1 MLRTAFLGILL
12 AAAWYAA
19 HSAAAQVMSSTNYQI
34 QFDSINAGGG
44 RAASAAYTSEDTVGE
59 IATGPSDSGSYRL
72 RAGYQQM
79 NEVYLAMTA
88 PANVTLSPALPG
100 VTGGTANG
108 NTAVTVT
115 TDSAAGYQLTIRAS
129 SSPALVRNGGSDA
142 FDDYTPA
149 GGVPD
154 YTFSV
159 GAGKA
164 RFGFTPEGSDIAARF
179 RNNSSQTCG
188 AGTLDDADACW
199 DGLSTG
205 DVVVAERG
213 SGNHPNGT
221 QTTLKFRA
229 GVGANANKLSGTYT
243 ATTTLTAVA
252 L

>member
-1 MLRTAFLGILL
+1 MWKATFLTIVFITL
-12 AAAWYAA
+12 WYVAQ
-19 HSAAAQVMSSTNYQI
+19 SAAAQVMSSANYQI
-34 QFDSINAGGG
+34 QFDSLNVGGA
-44 RAASAAYTSEDTVGE
+44 RASSSTYTLEDTTGE

-79 NEVYLAMTA
+79 SEVYLAMTA
-88 PANVTLSPALPG
+88 PSNVTLTPALPG

-129 SSPALVRNGGSDA
+129 SSPALSRNGGGDA
-142 FDDYTPA
+142 FDDYTPS

-154 YTFSV
+154 YMFSV
-159 GAGKA
+159 GTGEAF
-164 RFGFTPEGSDIAARF
+164 FGFTPEGSDIAARF
-179 RNNSSQTCG
+179 RNNGLQTCG
-188 AGTLDDADACW
+188 TGSSDDTDACW
-199 DGLSTG
+199 DGLSTS

-229 GVGANANKLSGTYT
+229 GAGANANKLSGTYT